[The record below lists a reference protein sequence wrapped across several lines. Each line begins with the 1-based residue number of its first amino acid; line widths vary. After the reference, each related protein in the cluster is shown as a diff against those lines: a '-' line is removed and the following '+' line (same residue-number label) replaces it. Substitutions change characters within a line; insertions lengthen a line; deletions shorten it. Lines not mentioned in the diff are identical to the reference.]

1 MSLRVEIWG
10 NPVLWGGR
18 LISSRNDFN
27 IREIESVIS
36 QVKGVL
42 SSKVVCE
49 DHDIVEIHVLAD
61 HSRTPKQI
69 VRDIES
75 AVLVKLG
82 TPLDHKQISVV
93 QLGEAGK
100 TIPIP
105 GPALQ
110 LQRINCSA
118 GNEEIEVMVTINP
131 GEEIFSATVSGPNTR
146 QYRLRLAAE
155 AALRS
160 VEQYLGGG
168 SKFLAADVQKI
179 HIAGQEAIVAVIS
192 HCMGQDEDILPG
204 IALNRGD
211 EMEAAA
217 RATLDAVARRWR
229 TAGRD

>member
-1 MSLRVEIWG
+1 M
-10 NPVLWGGR
+10 
-18 LISSRNDFN
+18 
-27 IREIESVIS
+27 IS

-49 DHDIVEIHVLAD
+49 NQDIAEIHVLAD

-75 AVLVKLG
+75 AVLIKLG
-82 TPLDHKQISVV
+82 ASLDHKQISVV

-100 TIPIP
+100 AMSMP

-110 LQRINCSA
+110 LERISCST
-118 GNEEIEVMVTINP
+118 GSDEIEVTVTINP
-131 GEEIFSATVSGPNTR
+131 GEETFAATVSGPNSR

-155 AALRS
+155 AVLNS
-160 VEQYLGGG
+160 VEQCLGGAG
-168 SKFLAADVQKI
+168 KFLAADVQKI
-179 HIAGQEAIVAVIS
+179 RIAGQETIVAVIS
-192 HCMGQDEDILPG
+192 HCMGQEEEILPG

-217 RATLDAVARRWR
+217 RATLDAVNRRMG
-229 TAGRD
+229 TIGRD